1 MSSENLVALLA
12 EAVTA
17 EAAAAATFAEAHRRR
32 NDKPLTGHHE
42 SAALGVAEAAA
53 AAAWAEAREAVVAVQ
68 ARLALVQPPRIRA

>member
-17 EAAAAATFAEAHRRR
+17 EAAAKEAFAEAHRRR
-32 NDKPLTGHHE
+32 NDKPLIGHYE

-53 AAAWAEAREAVVAVQ
+53 AAAWAEAREAVADAR
-68 ARLALVQPPRIRA
+68 ARLALVEPSRSRA

>member
-17 EAAAAATFAEAHRRR
+17 EATAKEAFAEAHRRR
-32 NDKPLTGHHE
+32 NDKPLTGHYE
-42 SAALGVAEAAA
+42 SSTLAAA
-53 AAAWAEAREAVVAVQ
+53 ENAAADAYAQARAAVADVQ

>member
-32 NDKPLTGHHE
+32 NDRPLTGHHE
-42 SAALGVAEAAA
+42 SEALAAAEDAAA
-53 AAAWAEAREAVVAVQ
+53 AACVEARAAVADVQ
-68 ARLALVQPPRIRA
+68 ARLAQVRPARGRA